1 MYRYILTYITPILHS
16 YYTFITCI
24 FTNIL
29 LNIGVKSESSD
40 DFGDVSGDVSGD
52 DSATIIKPVM

>member
-1 MYRYILTYITPILHS
+1 MYPHIPTYIIPILHS

-29 LNIGVKSESSD
+29 LNIEIKSESSD
-40 DFGDVSGDVSGD
+40 DFGDVSGD
-52 DSATIIKPVM
+52 DSATIIKPAM